1 MSKLS
6 KFEFKKIFKKYGKE
20 TFLISMKFKRFFRI
34 SCIFTIFKGKLKET
48 KREGKKSERNR
59 DFGGFRGKR
68 KLLSLTPEVKN
79 TTHEMNFIMLS
90 QFGYQT

>member
-1 MSKLS
+1 M
-6 KFEFKKIFKKYGKE
+6 EIMGKIL
-20 TFLISMKFKRFFRI
+20 FLISMKFNEFFEILVFSRENWKKR
-34 SCIFTIFKGKLKET
+34 KE
-48 KREGKKSERNR
+48 RKKSERNR